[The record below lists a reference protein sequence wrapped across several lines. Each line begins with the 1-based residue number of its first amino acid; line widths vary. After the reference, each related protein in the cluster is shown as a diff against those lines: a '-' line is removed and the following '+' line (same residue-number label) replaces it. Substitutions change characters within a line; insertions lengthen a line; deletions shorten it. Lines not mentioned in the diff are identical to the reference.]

1 MDRENR
7 QDPIPLYP
15 GKEDAILSFF
25 SAPAVMAAILLFL
38 VSVLA
43 VGYII
48 WNDYKSQIMDNQK
61 EQLLLTS
68 RTLADNMEMALDEY
82 IQDLAFL
89 CTHLEESGGFDATQD
104 FFQEY
109 LNAKAGLET
118 DILQVSSD
126 GTVSCVLDTGITMQ
140 QHVTD
145 ISDTLSVWLA
155 EDRDGHHV
163 FVFLQSLSEKNGLG
177 LAVDADL
184 CYEKWIS
191 GVQIGTSGYIM
202 VKNSVGIILM
212 HPQASQWGIHVI
224 QGRKERYPDLDL
236 ESLEEMVDEQNR
248 GEEGISD
255 YYSYWWLEEPLVR
268 VHKISGYAPVRLGRD
283 FWVIS
288 SVVDYDDF
296 STPIEKGFYKVALLF
311 LGSLLF
317 AVFLLL
323 IVTSLLADRR
333 RSQKEIATLRALNER
348 LETIHRVEERIGHQQ
363 RLQVIGTMTGGIAHE
378 FNNLLTPIMGYSE
391 LLMMELPEGSETYDS
406 AREIYDASEKA
417 REVVRQLSTMSRRNV
432 ETVFKKQEVLPLLQR
447 SCKMMRSI
455 CPSDIL
461 LEDDFNLT
469 KESAI
474 LCSSTQISQVLLNL
488 CINAVY
494 AIRAKGRT
502 SSDTGDDLPDGKTPS
517 VSSGNGRILLQAG
530 VISREEMAGYPQMTQ
545 NEVPEDW
552 AQYLQIRME
561 DNGCGMNSEV
571 LKQIFTPFFTTKKAG
586 EGTGLGLALVEQI
599 ILSHRGFIFAE
610 STPGQ
615 GSVFTVLLPLMDIR
629 SASDILTDTPAQAQH
644 IVIADDNAKILD
656 MLNRGFSR
664 LDLDVDVCRTHG
676 ELKALLEKDKV
687 NVLLIDDSL
696 EDGSGIDFC
705 MSIQGM
711 YPSLLKIVMADYPTH
726 NLLEAKQHN
735 IIDGYLLKPVSC
747 ADALEEIRRCII

>member
-1 MDRENR
+1 MDRENQ
-7 QDPIPLYP
+7 QDPIALYP
-15 GKEDAILSFF
+15 GKEDTILSFF
-25 SAPAVMAAILLFL
+25 SVPAVMAAILLFL

-89 CTHLEESGGFDATQD
+89 CTHLEESGGFDATQG

-126 GTVSCVLDTGITMQ
+126 GTVSCVLDTGIIMQ

-323 IVTSLLADRR
+323 IVTSLLVDRR

-469 KESAI
+469 EESAI

-502 SSDTGDDLPDGKTPS
+502 SSDTGDDLPDKKKPS
-517 VSSGNGRILLQAG
+517 VSFGNGRILLQAG
-530 VISREEMAGYPQMTQ
+530 IISREEMAEYPQMTQ

-599 ILSHRGFIFAE
+599 ILSHRGFVFAE